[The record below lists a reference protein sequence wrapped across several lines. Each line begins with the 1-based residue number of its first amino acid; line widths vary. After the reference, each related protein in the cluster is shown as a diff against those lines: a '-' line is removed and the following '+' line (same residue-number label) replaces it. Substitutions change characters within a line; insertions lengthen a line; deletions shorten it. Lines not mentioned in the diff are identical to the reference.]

1 VVGANGLAFHARNAT
16 TKGGGKDFWLVP
28 ISKITTQFY
37 AMYLNA
43 TGQNT
48 SFLRHFILKTM
59 ILPRQARGKHRENS
73 KRMAFSYRLAG
84 GSTTHTR
91 TNPTGAGSA
100 SRSAY
105 AAGAAGAARATM
117 RREPAKQ
124 RYGQAEQLLPL
135 ASDGRDGAA
144 LHV

>member
-1 VVGANGLAFHARNAT
+1 
-16 TKGGGKDFWLVP
+16 
-28 ISKITTQFY
+28 
-37 AMYLNA
+37 
-43 TGQNT
+43 
-48 SFLRHFILKTM
+48 
-59 ILPRQARGKHRENS
+59 
-73 KRMAFSYRLAG
+73 MAFSYRLAG

-105 AAGAAGAARATM
+105 AAGAARATM